1 MPPFFSIVVACC
13 NVEKYVREC
22 LDSIRKQSFADW
34 ECLCIVE
41 DSTDSTESIVRE
53 FATGD
58 SRFRVFTEPRSGSVA
73 MPRNV
78 GVANS
83 VGEYV
88 VFCDGDD
95 SIAEEALTKIAAGI
109 SSRRGADIYACAIW
123 EYRDGGEYIRTI
135 DNFSHDAPDELSGHD
150 AVLLLYKYWI
160 KPSPMLQA
168 NVWRRNFL
176 KEHHLQNIPGLV
188 WQDSEFF
195 PRALYLA
202 KRIVP
207 LHEPFY
213 RYRRHDASVT
223 MMAHDPGFRNRQW
236 AVIFKSLF
244 AFHAAESKK
253 PGFDRRIAECWA
265 RLWLDLLYD
274 YWFGRRSLKMVP
286 RQMRWDTLN
295 MLFSNGFDDLK
306 KLAANTTLARRS
318 MVLAVELYLR
328 CPMLSW
334 PIEQF
339 FVKVAFP
346 LAAFKNRKKREL
358 RDFQRVFS
366 AGT

>member
-78 GVANS
+78 GMANS

-95 SIAEEALTKIAAGI
+95 SIAEEALTKIATGI

-223 MMAHDPGFRNRQW
+223 MMAHEPGFRNRQL

-253 PGFDRRIAECWA
+253 PGFDRRITECWA
-265 RLWLDLLYD
+265 RLWLGLLY
-274 YWFGRRSLKMVP
+274 YNWFGRRSLKMVP

-328 CPMLSW
+328 CPMLAW

-358 RDFQRVFS
+358 RDF
-366 AGT
+366 